1 MYEITFVP
9 KINEI
14 DLNEKVKFS
23 ALIDYLQ
30 HAAYMHAHRLGVGHH
45 QIFHRGLTW
54 LLLRYAVEVIRYPT
68 LEEEI
73 KVVTW
78 VAESQSP
85 KFTIRD
91 FEIYDEKNNIICKVT
106 TSWLLYNYRK
116 RQIVNFVDF
125 WCNYDA
131 KEKRA
136 LDYDFP
142 KLRLPKKPSID
153 KKIKV
158 RLHDLD
164 INQHV
169 NHRMYIEWIIEG
181 MPQKV
186 SKKHVLEK
194 LEISFK
200 EQSFYE
206 DELLVETETEK
217 IQNTGQIKAIHQITK
232 GKKKSLV
239 SKAVTYWRMNEEK
252 TSNVK

>member
-1 MYEITFVP
+1 
-9 KINEI
+9 
-14 DLNEKVKFS
+14 
-23 ALIDYLQ
+23 
-30 HAAYMHAHRLGVGHH
+30 MHADQLGVGHH

-91 FEIYDEKNNIICKVT
+91 FEIYDEKDDIICKVT

-116 RQIVNFVDF
+116 RQIVNFVDY
-125 WCNYDA
+125 WSNYDT

-142 KLRLPKKPSID
+142 KLGLPEKVATKRS
-153 KKIKV
+153 IKV

-181 MPQKV
+181 IPQKIF
-186 SKKHVLEK
+186 KMYKLEK

-200 EQSFYE
+200 DQTIYE
-206 DELLVETETEK
+206 DEVLVETELEK
-217 IQNTGQIKAIHQITK
+217 IQSKRQIRAIHQITK

-239 SKAVTYWRMNEEK
+239 SKAVTYWRARE
-252 TSNVK
+252 